1 MIETGD
7 VLAQKYRVEQL
18 LGKGGMGYV
27 FAALHEQLG
36 RRVAVKIMTP
46 QLCRNPEAVARFLRE
61 ARSSARI
68 TSEHVAHVLDVAT
81 HDDGTPYMVME
92 YLSGRDLALELE
104 DRHHLPVSEAVGYLL
119 QACEALAEAH
129 ALGIVHR
136 DLKPSNLFLT
146 RRADGSPLVKVLD
159 FGISK
164 AIADSDLND
173 PNATESLTASHHL
186 LGSPH
191 YMSPEQVRT
200 PRAIDARSDIW
211 ALGVILHELMCG
223 ERPFKGETPM
233 AILASVVSDLP
244 PPLSTMR
251 PAVPAEL
258 RAVVQRCLEKDPAKR
273 FPSVAALA
281 HALEPFAGPDSR
293 PLVGRI
299 DGIARAG
306 KTSPPR
312 GGDATSP
319 FPFAPQNVPATL
331 ESARDSPYGLESRT
345 APQAS
350 LPTTNSS
357 KRGRSSRLAVF
368 AVIAAFGAL
377 MYLVG
382 ALRPWRASDGQS
394 STVAQPTPSAAFP
407 VSASAHESVSSPPP
421 RSTAIAAALPEPSVV
436 PVPEKSSAEVP
447 SASAPRPAAQP
458 GKVVAPHRPNVA
470 PRPSASAAV
479 PTTPAAPSDPFDQR
493 R

>member
-1 MIETGD
+1 MIESGD
-7 VLAQKYRVEQL
+7 ILAQKYRVEQL

-81 HDDGTPYMVME
+81 HEDGTPYMVME
-92 YLSGRDLALELE
+92 YLSGRDLAVELE

-211 ALGVILHELMCG
+211 ALGVILHELICG

-233 AILASVVSDLP
+233 AILASVVSDIP
-244 PPLSTMR
+244 PPLSTMK

-258 RAVVQRCLEKDPAKR
+258 KAVVQRCLDKDPAKR

-299 DGIARAG
+299 EGIVRAG
-306 KTSPPR
+306 RSSTPR
-312 GGDATSP
+312 GDATSP
-319 FPFAPQNVPATL
+319 FPFVPQNVPATL

-345 APQAS
+345 APQTSPVAAS
-350 LPTTNSS
+350 SE
-357 KRGRSSRLAVF
+357 KRGQSSRFGVI

-382 ALRPWRASDGQS
+382 ALRPWRGSDGQS
-394 STVAQPTPSAAFP
+394 GTSAQPGPTIGPAVSAAP
-407 VSASAHESVSSPPP
+407 REAVSVPPP
-421 RSTAIAAALPEPSVV
+421 PSTAIAAATPEPSVV
-436 PVPEKSSAEVP
+436 PVPAPGAAATP
-447 SASAPRPAAQP
+447 SASAPRAAHHIKL
-458 GKVVAPHRPNVA
+458 GAPHRPA
-470 PRPSASAAV
+470 PVPQASASAA
-479 PTTPAAPSDPFDQR
+479 PASTPRVTPSDPFDQR